1 MSRPGEHRVVH
12 TLRTPAPARRLYE
25 LVARA
30 ELWPAVFE
38 PAVHVRILERGQGTE
53 RFQIWASV
61 AGQVKT
67 WTSRR
72 TLDPDALRV
81 TFRQERTQPP
91 IASMGGSWEFR
102 RDGDGTEVVLT
113 HDFAA
118 VDEAALPGLRAAL
131 DVNSEKELAALAR
144 LAERQFPV
152 EELLFTF
159 EDTLQVPSGDD
170 VYAFIER
177 SDLWPDRLPHVG
189 KVTLT
194 EEAADTGSPGVQDMT
209 METVTADGSTHTTR
223 SIRLCFPGESIVYK
237 QLVPPALLT
246 GHSGAWLFDKND
258 KNDKNEKDTVTARHT
273 VAIDPTRIEE
283 VLGEGTTVA
292 DARAYLR
299 EALGANSRA
308 TLNHAAAAAA
318 SAAAAARPAP

>member
-1 MSRPGEHRVVH
+1 MSRPDEHRAEHQLEHRVVH

-30 ELWPAVFE
+30 EHWPAVFE
-38 PAVHVRILERGQGTE
+38 PSVHVRILERDRGTE
-53 RFQIWASV
+53 RFRIWASV

-102 RDGDGTEVVLT
+102 ADGDGTEIVLT

-118 VDEAALPGLRAAL
+118 VDEDALPGLRAAL
-131 DVNSEKELAALAR
+131 DTNSGKELAALAR
-144 LAERQFPV
+144 LAERPHPV

-170 VYAFIER
+170 AYAFIER

-194 EEAADTGSPGVQDMT
+194 EEAADGRSPVVQDMT
-209 METVTADGSTHTTR
+209 METVTADGSAHTTR
-223 SIRLCFPGESIVYK
+223 SIRLCFPGEAIVYK

-246 GHSGAWLFDKND
+246 GHSGAWLFD
-258 KNDKNEKDTVTARHT
+258 KDTVTARHT

-299 EALGANSRA
+299 DALGANSRA
-308 TLNHAAAAAA
+308 TLSHAAGAAADA
-318 SAAAAARPAP
+318 GPTS

>member
-1 MSRPGEHRVVH
+1 MSGPEEHRVVH
-12 TLRTPAPARRLYE
+12 TFKVAAPARRLYE
-25 LVARA
+25 LVALA
-30 ELWPAVFE
+30 EHWPAVFE
-38 PAVHVRILERGQGTE
+38 PTVHVRILERGPGTE

-81 TFRQERTQPP
+81 TFRQERSQPP

-102 RDGDGTEVVLT
+102 DDGRITEVVLT

-131 DVNSEKELAALAR
+131 DANSERELSALAR
-144 LAERQFPV
+144 LAERQHPV

-159 EDTLQVPSGDD
+159 EDTLEVPSAADA
-170 VYAFIER
+170 YAFIDR
-177 SDLWPDRLPHVG
+177 SDLWPDRLPHVA

-194 EEAADTGSPGVQDMT
+194 EEAPGAGSPGVQDMT

-223 SIRLCFPGESIVYK
+223 SVRLCLPGESIVYK
-237 QLVPPALLT
+237 QLVPPALLS
-246 GHSGAWLFDKND
+246 GHSGAWLFDGNA
-258 KNDKNEKDTVTARHT
+258 VTARHT
-273 VAIDPTRIEE
+273 VLIDPARIEE
-283 VLGEGTTVA
+283 VLGKGKTVA

-308 TLNHAAAAAA
+308 TLSHAAAAG
-318 SAAAAARPAP
+318 PTP

>member
-1 MSRPGEHRVVH
+1 MSRPEEHRVEHQVVH
-12 TLRTPAPARRLYE
+12 TRKTPAPARRLYE

-30 ELWPAVFE
+30 ELWPTVFE
-38 PAVHVRILERGQGTE
+38 PAVHVRILERDQGTE

-72 TLDPDALRV
+72 TLDPDAPRV

-102 RDGDGTEVVLT
+102 EDGGGTEIVLT

-131 DVNSEKELAALAR
+131 DANSEKELAALAR
-144 LAERQFPV
+144 LAEQQFPL
-152 EELLFTF
+152 EEVLFTF

-170 VYAFIER
+170 AYAFIER
-177 SDLWPDRLPHVG
+177 SDLWPERLPHVG

-237 QLVPPALLT
+237 QLVPPALLS
-246 GHSGAWLFDKND
+246 GHSGAWLFDND
-258 KNDKNEKDTVTARHT
+258 EKDTVTARHT
-273 VAIDPTRIEE
+273 VAIDPTRVEE
-283 VLGEGTTVA
+283 VLGEGKTVA

-299 EALGANSRA
+299 AALGANSRA
-308 TLNHAAAAAA
+308 TLNHAATAAT
-318 SAAAAARPAP
+318 RPAP

>member
-38 PAVHVRILERGQGTE
+38 PAVHVRILERGRSTE
-53 RFQIWASV
+53 RFQIWARV
-61 AGQVKT
+61 ADQVKT

-102 RDGDGTEVVLT
+102 RDGGGTEIVLT

-131 DVNSEKELAALAR
+131 DANSEKELAALAR

-159 EDTLQVPSGDD
+159 EDTVQVPSGDD
-170 VYAFIER
+170 AYAFIER
-177 SDLWPDRLPHVG
+177 SDLWADRLPHVG

-194 EEAADTGSPGVQDMT
+194 EEAADTGSVGVQDMT
-209 METVTADGSTHTTR
+209 METVTADGSRHTTR

-237 QLVPPALLT
+237 QLVPPALLS
-246 GHSGAWLFDKND
+246 GHSGAWLFGR
-258 KNDKNEKDTVTARHT
+258 NEKDTVTARHT

-283 VLGEGTTVA
+283 VLGRGRTVA
-292 DARAYLR
+292 DARAHLR
-299 EALGANSRA
+299 EVLGANSRA
-308 TLNHAAAAAA
+308 TLRHAAATAAG
-318 SAAAAARPAP
+318 PTP